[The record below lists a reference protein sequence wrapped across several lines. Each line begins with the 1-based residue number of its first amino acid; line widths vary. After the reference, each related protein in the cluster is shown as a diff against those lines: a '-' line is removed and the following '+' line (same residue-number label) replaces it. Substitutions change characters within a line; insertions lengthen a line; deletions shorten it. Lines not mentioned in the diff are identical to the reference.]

1 MVYINFGIHNGVG
14 QDDDLPWSVDFH
26 RPLPRLGVPVE
37 ETSSEMAGQGPGP
50 CFDADGCS
58 NPAFISAIVP
68 HTDINI
74 NFLMLD
80 VPAAVACA
88 TFFWTVPGC
97 VSPLPL
103 LPYPSLRNSTP
114 SRRSSNSSCSRSR
127 RSDSGAAAVF
137 QP

>member
-26 RPLPRLGVPVE
+26 QPLPRLGVPVE

-68 HTDINI
+68 HTDQNI

-80 VPAAVACA
+80 HSQQ
-88 TFFWTVPGC
+88 TQQQQQ
-97 VSPLPL
+97 L
-103 LPYPSLRNSTP
+103 
-114 SRRSSNSSCSRSR
+114 
-127 RSDSGAAAVF
+127 
-137 QP
+137 